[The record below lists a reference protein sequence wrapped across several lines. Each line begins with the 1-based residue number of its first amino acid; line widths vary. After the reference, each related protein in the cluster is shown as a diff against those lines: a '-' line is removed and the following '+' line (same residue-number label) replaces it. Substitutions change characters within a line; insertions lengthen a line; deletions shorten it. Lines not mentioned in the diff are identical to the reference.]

1 MGRRQPP
8 PASERLVQGGGPVGG
23 WDVRPLREGSV
34 RETHHRTT
42 WGAGRTLHG
51 GRRPPCHA
59 VFRLCPG
66 AFHCDFAF
74 HRNR

>member
-1 MGRRQPP
+1 MGCRQPP
-8 PASERLVQGGGPVGG
+8 PASEGLGAGEGGAGG
-23 WDVRPLREGSV
+23 REVRPLREGSV
-34 RETHHRTT
+34 RETRHRTT

-51 GRRPPCHA
+51 GRRQPCHA